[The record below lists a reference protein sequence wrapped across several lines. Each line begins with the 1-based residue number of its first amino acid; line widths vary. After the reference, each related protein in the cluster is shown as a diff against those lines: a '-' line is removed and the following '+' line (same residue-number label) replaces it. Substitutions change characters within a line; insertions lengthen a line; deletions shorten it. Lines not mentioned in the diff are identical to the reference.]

1 MPKKSDYSE
10 LNGITLSV
18 ADFPN
23 WKHSLIKWF
32 ARLLFIRKV
41 KYVIVIHDME
51 EIDESTI
58 VG

>member
-51 EIDESTI
+51 EINESTI